1 MFLWILFN
9 GKLKEIRINFKQATT
24 VKENLKQAF
33 ELDNFNIRL
42 RNSKGHL
49 IVINH
54 FIKINSIKNPYT
66 LETYELNIN
75 QNNKSIMID
84 PYKMR
89 IKRLETLVESNCF
102 RTVSLKMDKYIF
114 ILKLILNLLQD
125 VINIQSQIEFIESIL
140 NFNKYK
146 WTGFSNKY
154 LLW

>member
-54 FIKINSIKNPYT
+54 FIKINSIKK
-66 LETYELNIN
+66 
-75 QNNKSIMID
+75 NKNF
-84 PYKMR
+84 
-89 IKRLETLVESNCF
+89 L
-102 RTVSLKMDKYIF
+102 IF
-114 ILKLILNLLQD
+114 TN
-125 VINIQSQIEFIESIL
+125 FI
-140 NFNKYK
+140 
-146 WTGFSNKY
+146 
-154 LLW
+154 